1 MADIHNDNI
10 PALGNTIAA
19 DIPDIKENLE
29 FHKDAFQQ
37 ITSGWSNTSVA
48 NLYLNFPGLWYGGN
62 PSNATD
68 TEHDITIAP
77 GQFTLYNGSTYQ
89 GFNLSSAI
97 TKKIDA
103 NWSAGT
109 NQGGFPSGL
118 TLTASTM
125 YYVFIIGKSDGTV
138 DVGFDTDS
146 SATNLLA
153 DATGYTFY
161 RIVRDNFVVF
171 TDSSSNIRNFSISD
185 NFLFYNDPPSDSNDT
200 SLTSGVAKTG
210 TYTVAPN
217 SVGIFQSRFA
227 INGSGESP
235 NFTVIVENPTT
246 GNERRIMEGQ
256 AYIDSGQL
264 WFSQEFFFNVDA
276 SRQMKYTV
284 TWSGGAGTE
293 FLLILT
299 CGYCLQS

>member
-37 ITSGWSNTSVA
+37 ITSGWSNSSVA

-68 TEHDITIAP
+68 TEHDITIAA
-77 GQFTLYNGSTYQ
+77 GQFTLYNGTTYQ

-97 TKKIDA
+97 TKRIDA

-118 TLTASTM
+118 TLAANTM
-125 YYVFIIGKSDGTV
+125 YYVFIIGTSAGTV
-138 DVGFDTDS
+138 DVGFDTDA
-146 SATNLLA
+146 SATNLLS

-171 TDSSSNIRNFSISD
+171 TDGSSNIRQFNVVAD
-185 NFLFYNDPPSDSNDT
+185 RVEYEAGVQDVNDS
-200 SLTSGVAKTG
+200 SLTNNTYETG
-210 TYTVAPN
+210 TLTVPPGAIGLLFVWMAFSEALST
-217 SVGIFQSRFA
+217 SVGDMYLK
-227 INGSGESP
+227 
-235 NFTVIVENPTT
+235 NPTT
-246 GNERRIMEGQ
+246 TQEKRVLSLKSYAATNEIGASCAMHV
-256 AYIDSGQL
+256 
-264 WFSQEFFFNVDA
+264 NA
-276 SRQMKYTV
+276 SRQIQYKVNAGSGDTADSVEIYTN
-284 TWSGGAGTE
+284 GY
-293 FLLILT
+293 LLT
-299 CGYCLQS
+299 T

>member
-1 MADIHNDNI
+1 MVDIHNDNI

-68 TEHDITIAP
+68 TEHDITIAA
-77 GQFTLYNGSTYQ
+77 GQFTLYNGTTYQ

-109 NQGGFPSGL
+109 GQGGFPSGL
-118 TLTASTM
+118 TLAADTM
-125 YYVFIIGKSDGTV
+125 YYVFIIGNSDGTV

-161 RIVRDNFVVF
+161 RIVRDNFAVF
-171 TDSSSNIRNFSISD
+171 TDSSSNIRNFGVRSSRIYYNTAIEDVADTTLTD
-185 NFLFYNDPPSDSNDT
+185 NTYE
-200 SLTSGVAKTG
+200 TG
-210 TYTVAPN
+210 TLTVPPN
-217 SVGIFQSRFA
+217 SIAMVSTRGYSA
-227 INGSGESP
+227 SSTGGL
-235 NFTVIVENPTT
+235 TVQLKDKTT
-246 GNERRIMEGQ
+246 GTIIEAGHLYNTDAPTQQRIGVYAEVCADG
-256 AYIDSGQL
+256 
-264 WFSQEFFFNVDA
+264 
-276 SRQMKYTV
+276 SRQIDYALDVFT
-284 TWSGGAGTE
+284 GGVDPDELYIKTY
-293 FLLILT
+293 
-299 CGYCLQS
+299 GYYLQA

>member
-1 MADIHNDNI
+1 MVDIHNDNI

-37 ITSGWSNTSVA
+37 ITSGWSNSSVA

-68 TEHDITIAP
+68 TDHDITIAT

-118 TLTASTM
+118 TLGASTM

-146 SATNLLA
+146 SATNLLT

-161 RIVRDNFVVF
+161 RIVRDNFAVF
-171 TDSSSNIRNFSISD
+171 TDSSSNIRNFNVIGD
-185 NFLFYNDPPSDSNDT
+185 KVFYEAQILDVDDSTLTDDTYETDTFTVPPST
-200 SLTSGVAKTG
+200 
-210 TYTVAPN
+210 
-217 SVGIFQSRFA
+217 VGIFHGRSSSTDNGDMA
-227 INGSGESP
+227 IYTM
-235 NFTVIVENPTT
+235 TVKNPTT
-246 GNERRIMEGQ
+246 GAEAIVNEMF
-256 AYIDSGQL
+256 AYTSGNIAGGSM
-264 WFSQEFFFNVDA
+264 FIFDVNASSQMQYKQTVGTGDTTNTL
-276 SRQMKYTV
+276 KIYT
-284 TWSGGAGTE
+284 TGY
-293 FLLILT
+293 FLT
-299 CGYCLQS
+299 T